1 MFEAIYA
8 AFFEQGEDIGRLDTL
23 AHIAAARGLDAELVE
38 RDLAGDAGRE
48 AVLADVRLAEALD
61 IRAAPFFVVDGRYAV
76 SGAQPPEVL
85 RSALERAATGT

>member
-1 MFEAIYA
+1 
-8 AFFEQGEDIGRLDTL
+8 
-23 AHIAAARGLDAELVE
+23 
-38 RDLAGDAGRE
+38 
-48 AVLADVRLAEALD
+48 VRLAEALD